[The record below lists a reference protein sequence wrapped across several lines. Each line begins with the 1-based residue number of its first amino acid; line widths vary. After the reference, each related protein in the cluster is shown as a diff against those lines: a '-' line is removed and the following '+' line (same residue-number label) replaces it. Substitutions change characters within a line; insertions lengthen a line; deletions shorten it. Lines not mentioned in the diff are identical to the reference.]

1 MLPAPSSLPRTRR
14 YTAFISYRHA
24 DNTQEGR
31 RWAEWLHRGLERYVV
46 PPDLNGTPNLRSEA
60 IRDSL
65 YPVFRDEDELPA
77 NADLAPGIRA
87 ALEVSDHLIVL
98 CSPRSAVSPWVRKEV
113 REFKELGRSDRI
125 LAIIIAGEPNA
136 EDSAKAREGILRDEE
151 CFCEEL
157 RFGAVRD

>member
-1 MLPAPSSLPRTRR
+1 MCRR

-24 DNTQEGR
+24 DNTQEGH
-31 RWAEWLHRGLERYVV
+31 RWAEWLHRALERFTV
-46 PPDLNGTPNLRSEA
+46 PPDLIGTPNLRGEP

-65 YPVFRDEDELPA
+65 YPIFRDEDELPA
-77 NADLAPGIRA
+77 NADLATGIRA

-125 LAIIIAGEPNA
+125 LVGEPVA
-136 EDSAKAREGILRDEE
+136 DGPGRTREGHVRMLRD
-151 CFCEEL
+151 CSIIL
-157 RFGAVRD
+157 L